1 MKAMKAMKAT
11 TPMKAR
17 VMKKKAVSLSHI
29 HITEPTSPLY
39 KSFAVFPRAILL
51 TAFFFMTRAFIAV
64 VAFIAFMAFMAFI
77 AFIADFI
84 GRAMLKQKQSIG

>member
-1 MKAMKAMKAT
+1 M
-11 TPMKAR
+11 
-17 VMKKKAVSLSHI
+17 
-29 HITEPTSPLY
+29 
-39 KSFAVFPRAILL
+39 AVFMRSLRVCPEEVFSFLPLKTAILARLPRAILL

-84 GRAMLKQKQSIG
+84 GRAMLEQKQSIG